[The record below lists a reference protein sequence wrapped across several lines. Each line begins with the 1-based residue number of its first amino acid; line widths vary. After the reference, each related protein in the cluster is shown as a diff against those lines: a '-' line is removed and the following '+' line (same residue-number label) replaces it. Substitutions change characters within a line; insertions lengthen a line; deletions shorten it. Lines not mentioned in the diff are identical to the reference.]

1 MIVDRIDPQFMNVI
15 DSNILRSGHGRKT
28 ATHFLIP
35 LSANLKP
42 SRPSSC
48 VVAAQWLALHNAS
61 LNTP

>member
-1 MIVDRIDPQFMNVI
+1 LWIESIQSHERDRFQYFEKRDAGGKP
-15 DSNILRSGHGRKT
+15 LRI
-28 ATHFLIP
+28 FLIP
-35 LSANLKP
+35 LSASLKP